1 MRIRRLNRRDCDA
14 ALPLL
19 EAQYREHR
27 IEMKGAPLRRALRG
41 LFGGKGIALLAWE
54 RAAPVGVAILSFS
67 HQLERG
73 GATAW
78 LDELYVEPERRG
90 RGVGRALLRRAL
102 REARKEGCESVH
114 LEVVRGH
121 DRAAR
126 LYVREGFQRLP
137 RTRYLRVL

>member
-1 MRIRRLNRRDCDA
+1 MRIRRLTRRDCAA

-19 EAQYREHR
+19 EAQYREHDIDMGGPR
-27 IEMKGAPLRRALRG
+27 LLRALRA
-41 LFGGKGIALLAWE
+41 LLGGKGLALIAAE
-54 RAAPVGVAILSFS
+54 GAANAGVAILSYS

-78 LDELYVEPERRG
+78 LDELYVVPARRG

-102 REARKEGCESVH
+102 REARQQGCESVH

-121 DRAAR
+121 GRAAR

-137 RTRYLRVL
+137 RTRYMRVL

>member
-1 MRIRRLNRRDCDA
+1 MKIRRLTRAGCAA

-19 EAQYREHR
+19 EAQYREHD
-27 IEMKGAPLRRALRG
+27 IDMGGARLVRALRA
-41 LFGGKGIALLAWE
+41 LLGGKGLALIASSEKADL
-54 RAAPVGVAILSFS
+54 GVAVLSFS
-67 HQLERG
+67 LTLERG

-78 LDELYVEPERRG
+78 LDELYVVPASRG

-121 DRAAR
+121 GRAAR
-126 LYVREGFQRLP
+126 LYVREGFRRLP
-137 RTRYLRVL
+137 RTRYMRVL

>member
-1 MRIRRLNRRDCDA
+1 MRIRRLTRRGCAA

-19 EAQYREHR
+19 EAQYREHD
-27 IEMKGAPLRRALRG
+27 IAMSGATLLRALRE
-41 LFGGKGIALLAWE
+41 LLGGKGLALIASE
-54 RAAPVGVAILSFS
+54 RAAAVGVAVLSFS

-78 LDELYVEPERRG
+78 LDELYVVPESRG
-90 RGVGRALLRRAL
+90 SGVGRALLRRAL
-102 REARKEGCESVH
+102 REARREGCESVN

-121 DRAAR
+121 GRAAR

-137 RTRYLRVL
+137 RTRYMRVL